1 MKARFGRIW
10 IQSRGF
16 KPALVFQG
24 RKRLSVVI
32 QTPALVVVHLPLDSK
47 VDEIDGWTVRGAA
60 IRFRKQGRKFGQTK
74 EARRLLRGV

>member
-10 IQSRGF
+10 VENRGF
-16 KPALVFQG
+16 KPALGFQG
-24 RKRLSVVI
+24 RTRLSAGI
-32 QTPALVVVHLPLDSK
+32 HTPELVVVHLPLDWRIC
-47 VDEIDGWTVRGAA
+47 EIEGWTVRRAA